1 MPFVYFGHMLHK
13 ALTNLHCVSVE
24 NFISLWDYRKCLL
37 INWRKIFAMF
47 EDIALLNGELSQIIF
62 QDLFFSFCHW
72 FLVYL
77 KLTLNPVFFRASL
90 YLHFA
95 VLNIS
100 LLSKFLTVSLGWNL
114 EFALWRLVAGLI
126 NYECKEAYHLA
137 FRKDNKFHFTN

>member
-62 QDLFFSFCHW
+62 QDLFFFFFHW
-72 FLVYL
+72 F
-77 KLTLNPVFFRASL
+77 LNPVFFRASL

-100 LLSKFLTVSLGWNL
+100 LLGKFLTVSLGWNL